1 MADRLYTTI
10 EPRISASVPGM
21 PQPTLLRYIQ
31 SAARVVCERTLAW
44 RYEQDVQILTPGEY
58 RYEYET
64 PSNTEVCAVLHT
76 ALNGVGVTWVTEEE
90 LHDRYP
96 SWPSETVTERSAP
109 RVFSQ
114 YDTQNYVVAPVPD
127 SDTTY
132 NIKMF
137 LALRPTLSATGMDS
151 VVFNEVEDLIEH
163 AVLQEAQVLT
173 EKSWSDR
180 QLANYHAKQLI
191 FKIAERRAKANITA
205 GRVSLRVKNV
215 AWV

>member
-1 MADRLYTTI
+1 MADRLYTTL
-10 EPRISASVPGM
+10 EPRLAPSVPGM
-21 PQPTLLRYIQ
+21 PQPTLVRYIQ
-31 SAARVVCERTLAW
+31 TAARNVCERTLAW
-44 RYEQDVQILTPGEY
+44 RYEQEMQILTPGEY
-58 RYEYET
+58 RYEYEA
-64 PSNTEVCAVLHT
+64 PSNTKVCTVLHT
-76 ALNGVGVTWVTEEE
+76 ALNGAAVSWVTQDE

-96 SWPSETVTERSAP
+96 NWPSETTIDRSAP

-127 SDTTY
+127 SALTY

-137 LALRPTLSATGMDS
+137 VALRPTLSATGMDS
-151 VVFNEVEDLIEH
+151 VVFNELEDLIEH
-163 AVLQEAQVLT
+163 AVLQEVLVLP

-180 QLANYHAKQLI
+180 QLANYHSKQLV

>member
-1 MADRLYTTI
+1 
-10 EPRISASVPGM
+10 
-21 PQPTLLRYIQ
+21 
-31 SAARVVCERTLAW
+31 
-44 RYEQDVQILTPGEY
+44 
-58 RYEYET
+58 
-64 PSNTEVCAVLHT
+64 
-76 ALNGVGVTWVTEEE
+76 
-90 LHDRYP
+90 
-96 SWPSETVTERSAP
+96 
-109 RVFSQ
+109 
-114 YDTQNYVVAPVPD
+114 
-127 SDTTY
+127 
-132 NIKMF
+132 MF

-163 AVLQEAQVLT
+163 AVLQEALVLP